1 MYRVCTQAQVISFQV
16 SWNST
21 VKYSI
26 VLTVL
31 LVSRFIFCMHIM
43 VHRNESG
50 YKAREA
56 VSGTTTFHCLQA
68 RQLQEKISIEN
79 WKCEL
84 FVTSRNG
91 MVM

>member
-1 MYRVCTQAQVISFQV
+1 
-16 SWNST
+16 
-21 VKYSI
+21 
-26 VLTVL
+26 
-31 LVSRFIFCMHIM
+31 MHIM